1 MKPTYYTYQQ
11 LVEKMSR
18 CATIL
23 HICFR
28 DHDNKCRVKFDPEYP
43 ELCTCGVTIFNTS
56 IHAAL
61 KELSFEPS
69 MTHSANVVNI
79 LSSEQE
85 RRSTFSQVSPV
96 IGNRKNDV

>member
-11 LVEKMSR
+11 LIEKMNR

-23 HICFR
+23 NRCFR
-28 DHDNKCRVKFDPEYP
+28 DHDNKCRAKSDPEYP
-43 ELCTCGVTIFNTS
+43 ELCACGVTIFNTS
-56 IHAAL
+56 IYAAL
-61 KELSFEPS
+61 KELSFEPP

-79 LSSEQE
+79 SSSEQE
-85 RRSTFSQVSPV
+85 QRSSFSQVSPG